1 MSFNRELF
9 LLEENVRDKI
19 DTVMWAVDAI
29 VDNHHDVHQVLKNRK
44 YVQQQLEELL
54 VDVVNFVDDHHV
66 SETKPVEQP
75 KVEQTIKTDSS
86 GMPIIGW

>member
-66 SETKPVEQP
+66 SETKSVEQP

>member
-54 VDVVNFVDDHHV
+54 VDVVNFVDDHYV
-66 SETKPVEQP
+66 SETKSVEQP

>member
-44 YVQQQLEELL
+44 YVQLQLEELL
-54 VDVVNFVDDHHV
+54 DDVVNFVDDHHV

>member
-44 YVQQQLEELL
+44 YVQLQLEELL
-54 VDVVNFVDDHHV
+54 ADVVNFVDDHHI
-66 SETKPVEQP
+66 SETKPAEQP

>member
-9 LLEENVRDKI
+9 CLEEDVRDKI

-29 VDNHHDVHQVLKNRK
+29 VDNHHDINQVLKNRK

-54 VDVVNFVDDHHV
+54 ADVINFVDDHHV

>member
-9 LLEENVRDKI
+9 YLEENVRDKI
-19 DTVMWAVDAI
+19 DTVMWAVNAI
-29 VDNHHDVHQVLKNRK
+29 ADNHHDLQQVLKNRK

-54 VDVVNFVDDHHV
+54 CDVVDFVDDHHE
-66 SETKPVEQP
+66 SEITPVEQP
-75 KVEQTIKTDSS
+75 KVEQPVKTDSS

>member
-54 VDVVNFVDDHHV
+54 GDVVNFVDDHHV

>member
-9 LLEENVRDKI
+9 CLEEDVRDKI

-29 VDNHHDVHQVLKNRK
+29 VDNHHDINQVLKNRK

-54 VDVVNFVDDHHV
+54 VDVVNFVDDHHE
-66 SETKPVEQP
+66 SKITPVEQP
-75 KVEQTIKTDSS
+75 KVEQPIKIDST